1 MGWIFTLVLPVIW
14 ATLALF
20 YSRNDLLNEGDLL
33 KEDNLLKFQLL
44 NRDAVGVL
52 ANYSGV
58 AKLDLLQDGCP
69 QWPQLANM
77 VWWYHDFLVTRV
89 LQMSTCFFG
98 NLCSEQALVVKMD
111 VDSSRWLLKIVV
123 TCKLIWGNGGDSLDT
138 SPNWNSGVV
147 ELLAENYFLW
157 LL

>member
-1 MGWIFTLVLPVIW
+1 MIW

-69 QWPQLANM
+69 Q
-77 VWWYHDFLVTRV
+77 
-89 LQMSTCFFG
+89 
-98 NLCSEQALVVKMD
+98 
-111 VDSSRWLLKIVV
+111 
-123 TCKLIWGNGGDSLDT
+123 
-138 SPNWNSGVV
+138 
-147 ELLAENYFLW
+147 
-157 LL
+157 